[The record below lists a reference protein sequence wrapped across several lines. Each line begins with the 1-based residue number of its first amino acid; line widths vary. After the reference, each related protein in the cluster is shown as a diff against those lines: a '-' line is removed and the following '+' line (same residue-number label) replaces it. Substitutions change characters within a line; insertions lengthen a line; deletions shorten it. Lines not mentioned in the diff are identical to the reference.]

1 LAYREVN
8 DKEETL
14 ADSSWERFAP
24 LTGVVFV
31 VLLVAGVVVINNYDY
46 LPPAGE
52 IESFYEDN
60 STMISVGAFLT
71 LLSVFFFL
79 WFLGSVRSS
88 LRVAERGTGRLSA
101 VAFGGGVAAAA
112 AMVVGYS
119 ATLAAAQRAGTTGGI
134 SADAATSLHDL
145 AGVLVGNTA
154 PVAFAVLVAA
164 AALVALR
171 TGVFP
176 AWLAWVSV
184 VLAVGLLT
192 PLNYIFMGFAL
203 LWVLIVSILLFR
215 QNP

>member
-1 LAYREVN
+1 M
-8 DKEETL
+8 
-14 ADSSWERFAP
+14 ADSNWERFAP

-46 LPPAGE
+46 LPPAAE
-52 IESFYEDN
+52 IESFYEDS
-60 STMISVGAFLT
+60 STAISVGAFLA

-79 WFLGSVRSS
+79 WFLGSVRST
-88 LRVAERGTGRLSA
+88 LRVTEGGTGRLSA

-112 AMVVGYS
+112 AMIVGYS

-134 SADAATSLHDL
+134 GADAATSLHDL
-145 AGVLVGNTA
+145 ASVLVGNTA
-154 PVAFAVLVAA
+154 PIAFAVLVAA
-164 AALVALR
+164 TALVALR

-215 QNP
+215 QNRLNGGSGG